1 MAANPRQ
8 CNDKFKQK
16 VDINHDIKIFTEDEI
31 KRMTRN
37 YSTAIGKG
45 GFGEV
50 YRGLLDDNDE
60 LVAVKRYIRSNLTK
74 EFMEEVSIHSQMKHK
89 NVVKLIGYCI
99 GETTLTMVSEYIPRG
114 NLEDILHR
122 IGYSFT
128 LDTILGIAIGCAEA
142 LSYMHS
148 MHLSSDN
155 LVCHG
160 DIKPANILLDANLR
174 AKVSD
179 FGLSRLLSGGIT
191 KYTSL
196 VKGSLDYMDPIYM
209 QSGRLTPRSDVY
221 SFGIVLLELIARK
234 RVRDGS
240 FSLIETFTRQDCTKW
255 SKLRELVEIANVGNM
270 AVLVE
275 IGKLAMDCLT
285 LEIDKRPKINDVA
298 IRLKALWN
306 VLRRG
311 QDIGWFK
318 KSFGTFRRSSRNSA
332 MLERLSNVRMFTMD
346 ELTKLTQNWSFRF
359 QIYPNTVYKGTLED
373 NTAVAVYWPK
383 LGNLYDILN
392 GEEDF
397 PLYLRVKIAVQT
409 AEALEYLHSSGIG
422 ITAHDSVQPCN
433 LLVDANFTP
442 KFTSFSWV
450 RKLAKQTGLPV
461 NDRQIDC
468 GVLVLSRAQKD
479 VYDFGILLLSLIS
492 RKKMY
497 DEKNL
502 DIVNEFTKAYD
513 VDHSGNAM
521 FDKDIITVQ
530 GNNTVLEG
538 IGRLA
543 LKCTL
548 SKEEER
554 PKMLEVA
561 EHLRMLRRCCRAST
575 DQEATSTC
583 ILAFHPKAS
592 FAFTQATQTR
602 SR

>member
-255 SKLRELVEIANVGNM
+255 SKLRKLVDIEIANVGNM
-270 AVLVE
+270 AVLIE

-298 IRLKALWN
+298 IRLRALWN

-318 KSFGTFRRSSRNSA
+318 KSFGTFRSSRNSA
-332 MLERLSNVRMFTMD
+332 MLEKLSNVRMFTMD

-383 LGNLYDILN
+383 LGKLKSEVVINSWMQVSHVAHENIMFFLGCCLEADTPIFVYECPGKCSLYDFLN

-450 RKLAKQTGLPV
+450 RKLAKQTGLPI
-461 NDRQIDC
+461 NDRQIDND
-468 GVLVLSRAQKD
+468 VLVLSRAQKD
-479 VYDFGILLLSLIS
+479 VYEFGILLLSLIS

-502 DIVNEFTKAYD
+502 DIVNEFNKAYE

-538 IGRLA
+538 IGWLA

-548 SKEEER
+548 SKAEE
-554 PKMLEVA
+554 
-561 EHLRMLRRCCRAST
+561 
-575 DQEATSTC
+575 
-583 ILAFHPKAS
+583 
-592 FAFTQATQTR
+592 
-602 SR
+602 